1 MKNIQNVISH
11 YQIILASNSPRRKEL
26 LSGLDIPYSVVTLP
40 NIDESYPEHLQA
52 EEIPLFISKKKCDAY
67 KPIMKEDSLLITAD
81 TIVWH
86 EEKVFGKPKDRT
98 DAKRMLMSLS
108 GKTHQVITGVT
119 LSTKVKERSFSAL
132 SEVSFALL
140 EEDEIDYYLDHY
152 QPYDKAG
159 SYGIQEW
166 IGYIGVEA
174 IKGSYFNVMGL
185 PIQRLYMELQH
196 FAI

>member
-40 NIDESYPEHLQA
+40 DIDESYPEHLQA